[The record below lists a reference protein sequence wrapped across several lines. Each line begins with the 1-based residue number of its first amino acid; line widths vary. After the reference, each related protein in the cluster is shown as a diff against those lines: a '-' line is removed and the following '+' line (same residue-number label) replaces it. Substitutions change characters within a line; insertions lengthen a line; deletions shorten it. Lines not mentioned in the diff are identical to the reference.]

1 MTKHKIEGNLNF
13 YDELYKSLDD
23 SDDDEINMCQITGLP
38 LIEKSVT
45 LECNHHF
52 NYDSLYK
59 EICRQKYEFKTYD
72 THTLSNKDQQ
82 KVRSSGFNYFI
93 KCPYCRNIQFTI
105 LPYYEELGLE
115 KKYGINS
122 LDTTLPSAST
132 TKTHTYYNDHAN
144 YTFTKYGVMFK
155 KGACGHKYPTGNLC
169 SEYFVALIPD
179 TNFSYCKHHYRS
191 ELKHHKLLEKKK
203 ILDEKNKEKQEL
215 KNKKEELLNE
225 RKKLFEEKNIERV
238 AKGLPPL
245 KHLPVLKKKVE
256 NVIEQQNQPIPQYV
270 PEENEGCHAILK
282 SGPNK
287 GKQCGCKKLEANG
300 LCKRHN
306 QKDPEIK
313 VEKAE
318 KNDL

>member
-1 MTKHKIEGNLNF
+1 
-13 YDELYKSLDD
+13 
-23 SDDDEINMCQITGLP
+23 MCQITGLP

-45 LECNHHF
+45 LNCNHHF

-59 EICRQKYEFKTYD
+59 EICRPKSDFKTYD
-72 THTLSNKDQQ
+72 TDKLSNKDQQ

-93 KCPYCRNIQFTI
+93 KCPYCRNIQFNI

-115 KKYGINS
+115 KRYGINS
-122 LDTTLPSAST
+122 LDTT
-132 TKTHTYYNDHAN
+132 
-144 YTFTKYGVMFK
+144 
-155 KGACGHKYPTGNLC
+155 
-169 SEYFVALIPD
+169 
-179 TNFSYCKHHYRS
+179 YRS
-191 ELKHHKLLEKKK
+191 ELKNHKILENKN
-203 ILDEKNKEKQEL
+203 ILDEKNKEKPEL

-245 KHLPVLKKKVE
+245 KHLPVLKKKIE
-256 NVIEQQNQPIPQYV
+256 NVIEQQNQPFPQYA
-270 PEENEGCHAILK
+270 PEENDGCHAILK

-300 LCKRHN
+300 LCKRHK
-306 QKDPEIK
+306 QKDPKIK
-313 VEKAE
+313 VEKVE